1 MICVSL
7 AYSIPHIL
15 LCTFERTCS
24 ARKRHCCLTTCTFPF
39 PASLLSHHITAA
51 LIAIAPLAP
60 GKDDA
65 SGLNTPSPNI
75 PESHTPID
83 RRPLSSSLV
92 LAGASS
98 KGSSSPHVRDDTA
111 YAAGDA
117 GILSSPGSPPIIDAG
132 NQTPKRLGCKK
143 VDGHSLKQPSGPS
156 PYRVTD
162 VTPPS
167 GGLGAVSSDNVIIM
181 PSGDQTVL
189 AFGTLTPSNPSSSS
203 ASVCDSV
210 PSLSQTP
217 SQTQLQGQ
225 GQAPSP
231 PGPLSLH
238 TVTGPG
244 SMSRHMRASLIPP
257 PVKTTNSSL
266 KRGVSPPKRKSV
278 SPNRPEGAPPS
289 HASPRKTG

>member
-1 MICVSL
+1 MHTHLS
-7 AYSIPHIL
+7 
-15 LCTFERTCS
+15 
-24 ARKRHCCLTTCTFPF
+24 
-39 PASLLSHHITAA
+39 SLLSHHITVA

-60 GKDDA
+60 GKDNA
-65 SGLNTPSPNI
+65 IGLNTPSPNI
-75 PESHTPID
+75 PESLTPID
-83 RRPLSSSLV
+83 RRTVSSSPV
-92 LAGASS
+92 LAHASS
-98 KGSSSPHVRDDTA
+98 KGSSSPLVRDDTA
-111 YAAGDA
+111 FAAGDA
-117 GILSSPGSPPIIDAG
+117 GTLPSPGSPLFTDAG
-132 NQTPKRLGCKK
+132 NQTPKKPGCKK
-143 VDGHSLKQPSGPS
+143 VDGHPLKQPSGPS

-167 GGLGAVSSDNVIIM
+167 GGLGAVSSDNVMTM
-181 PSGDQTVL
+181 PSDEQTPL

-217 SQTQLQGQ
+217 SQTQLHGLGQ
-225 GQAPSP
+225 GKAPSP
-231 PGPLSLH
+231 LGPMSLH